1 MAGRYRLRA
10 ALIGV
15 GAALIGVVGLAAAA
29 PALAQSTGEVAEGRV
44 FLDRNRNDT
53 LDGSEPG
60 IAGVAV
66 TNGRDVVTT
75 DAEGR
80 YRLPVQGETVI
91 RITKPAGYA
100 IPTDANQLP
109 QFSYVHDAEGS
120 RRDFRYPGV
129 APTGPLPDQ
138 IDFPLYEGEARERFE
153 VVLISDPQP
162 QSGREVGC
170 IRDDFVSELIGTDA
184 VFGIT
189 TGDIM
194 FDDMSVLPRDNAV
207 IAQIGIPWWNV
218 PGNHEMK
225 LLARDDGNAAE
236 TFKRI

>member
-1 MAGRYRLRA
+1 
-10 ALIGV
+10 
-15 GAALIGVVGLAAAA
+15 
-29 PALAQSTGEVAEGRV
+29 
-44 FLDRNRNDT
+44 
-53 LDGSEPG
+53 
-60 IAGVAV
+60 
-66 TNGRDVVTT
+66 
-75 DAEGR
+75 
-80 YRLPVQGETVI
+80 
-91 RITKPAGYA
+91 
-100 IPTDANQLP
+100 
-109 QFSYVHDAEGS
+109 
-120 RRDFRYPGV
+120 V

-162 QSGREVGC
+162 QSGREVDC